1 MIGTQSVRSAVCA
14 DLCTCLS
21 SAVPLF
27 VFFFNDTATTEIY
40 TLSLHDALPILNSA
54 AAAGPR
60 PPHRAAHTVD
70 PERETPRNTAA
81 TACANPIP
89 PATPTQGSGRVPP
102 GPPAGPL
109 MYPPPREPPPPRTRR
124 RAPPPLR
131 RDHPPAPP

>member
-89 PATPTQGSGRVPP
+89 TATPTVGSARLPLSRRVDQFMNPV
-102 GPPAGPL
+102 
-109 MYPPPREPPPPRTRR
+109 TRNPVPTSTNE
-124 RAPPPLR
+124 A
-131 RDHPPAPP
+131 AAST